1 MTDLDRNLVQ
11 SSSTRA
17 LGKARLLPSAESFN
31 RDSVEMILS
40 SLTCALSSLII
51 LSRLSTNSSVDL
63 LFVYT

>member
-11 SSSTRA
+11 SFSTRA
-17 LGKARLLPSAESFN
+17 LGKARPLPSEESFSK
-31 RDSVEMILS
+31 DSVKLILS
-40 SLTCALSSLII
+40 CLTCALSSLII